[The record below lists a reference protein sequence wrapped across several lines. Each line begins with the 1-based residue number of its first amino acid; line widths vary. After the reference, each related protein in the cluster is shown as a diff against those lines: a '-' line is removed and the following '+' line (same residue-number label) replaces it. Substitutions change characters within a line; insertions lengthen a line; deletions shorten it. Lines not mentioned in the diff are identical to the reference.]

1 MNMKFV
7 KGMIIGGLITA
18 GVTMACSERIMPT
31 KKKMVKMGRQFARK
45 MGIMWDYA
53 IRNALLLRGYWAEE
67 VRFALYI

>member
-45 MGIMWDYA
+45 MGMM
-53 IRNALLLRGYWAEE
+53 
-67 VRFALYI
+67 